1 MTGTLTQAEANRLI
15 KMLKKTV
22 EDHIVFP
29 NKKGGT
35 SFAVTGDHENDKFII
50 NIDRKGKNAEKCTY
64 QGRVSQSNQ
73 ILMRLDIDPNGRHT
87 NPDGELICGNHL
99 HVYHELYDMKFAVTF
114 DIDDKDL
121 FQTCYTFFE
130 KFHIIQPPTMFCDVI
145 MDGA

>member
-130 KFHIIQPPTMFCDVI
+130 KFHIIQQPTVFYEVI
-145 MDGA
+145 MDGV